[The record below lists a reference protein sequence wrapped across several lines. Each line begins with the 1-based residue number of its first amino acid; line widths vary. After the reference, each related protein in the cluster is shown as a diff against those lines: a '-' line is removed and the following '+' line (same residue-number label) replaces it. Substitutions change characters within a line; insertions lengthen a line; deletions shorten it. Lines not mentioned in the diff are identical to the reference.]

1 MTTFETPVV
10 KSIHIKECWPY
21 EYIPPMRRLHTRE
34 AMDRQNELRRARYAK
49 AVAVKTPKK
58 QGSQPQGV
66 KKLLGLKVYELDID
80 FCQSLNAEGLNKHG
94 TR

>member
-1 MTTFETPVV
+1 MIVMTMI
-10 KSIHIKECWPY
+10 KSVHIKECWPY
-21 EYIPPMRRLHTRE
+21 EYVKPCGVPPMRRLHTRE

-49 AVAVKTPKK
+49 AVSVKTPKR
-58 QGSQPQGV
+58 QGS

-80 FCQSLNAEGLNKHG
+80 FCQSLNAEGLNKYG